1 MESIWKRGH
10 NLKCAWANL
19 WAFKDNPDLSP
30 PLLPGPC
37 RLRFVIGSRVQKI
50 EPCHFPMASHRRALA
65 LFCVAFKA
73 KMQKFQRSN
82 LSDFEIWV
90 AKQKK
95 KKKSFITNGTIFHF
109 SFLLSQRYSEQNIEH
124 LPYVT
129 PKPWTGREI
138 SGRLGGDV
146 QFNARQL

>member
-1 MESIWKRGH
+1 MESIWKGGTTW
-10 NLKCAWANL
+10 NVP
-19 WAFKDNPDLSP
+19 WAFKDYPDLSP

-37 RLRFVIGSRVQKI
+37 RLRFVIGSRGQKI
-50 EPCHFPMASHRRALA
+50 ATHHFPMASHRRAWA
-65 LFCVAFKA
+65 LFCVASKA

-90 AKQKK
+90 AKQK

-138 SGRLGGDV
+138 SGRLGGEV

>member
-1 MESIWKRGH
+1 MESIWKGDTTWNVPGRTFGH
-10 NLKCAWANL
+10 SKTIQN
-19 WAFKDNPDLSP
+19 LSP

-37 RLRFVIGSRVQKI
+37 RSRFVIGSRGQKI
-50 EPCHFPMASHRRALA
+50 ATRNFPIASHRRALA
-65 LFCVAFKA
+65 LFCVASKA

-82 LSDFEIWV
+82 LSDYEIWV

-95 KKKSFITNGTIFHF
+95 KTNGTIFHF
-109 SFLLSQRYSEQNIEH
+109 SFLLSQRYSEQNIKH
-124 LPYVT
+124 LPYAT

-138 SGRLGGDV
+138 SGRLGGEV